1 MFFLKKNFSYI
12 EWSFHE
18 PYSEVYNF
26 EGQADIE
33 HFLTIAEQEN
43 MMILIRPGPYIAA
56 ERDFVRIFCIIYSI
70 IFWLT

>member
-1 MFFLKKNFSYI
+1 LYFINFSYI

-33 HFLTIAEQEN
+33 HFLTITKQEN
-43 MMILIRPGPYIAA
+43 MFVLLRPGPFISA
-56 ERDFVRIFCIIYSI
+56 ERDFVSI
-70 IFWLT
+70 DVIVLSIT